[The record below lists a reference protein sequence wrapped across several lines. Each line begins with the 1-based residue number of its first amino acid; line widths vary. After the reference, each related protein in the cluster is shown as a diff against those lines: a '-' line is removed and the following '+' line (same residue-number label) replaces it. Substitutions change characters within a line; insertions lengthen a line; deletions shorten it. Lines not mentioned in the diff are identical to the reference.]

1 MIRMAEE
8 EEQEG
13 KNPPS
18 VLLVEAISA
27 DDKDDASMMQMM
39 MTTNVCAYISYSYE
53 RVIDFAARA
62 VQTWGPLDDDASM
75 IEGRSKDD
83 EVPMTERQKARGK
96 ACLVGGLIS
105 VVVIALVLTP
115 FGFN

>member
-27 DDKDDASMMQMM
+27 DDKDDDDSSLMRMM
-39 MTTNVCAYISYSYE
+39 MTTNVCAYISYSYDK
-53 RVIDFAARA
+53 VINFAARA
-62 VQTWGPLDDDASM
+62 VQTWEPLDDDASM
-75 IEGRSKDD
+75 MPAPPVGCLPAGLAMEMALEDRRRRRPRRLPGTGR
-83 EVPMTERQKARGK
+83 RA
-96 ACLVGGLIS
+96 A
-105 VVVIALVLTP
+105 
-115 FGFN
+115 

>member
-75 IEGRSKDD
+75 IEGKSKDDD
-83 EVPMTERQKARGK
+83 EVPMTERQKARRRRKTWDGRK
-96 ACLVGGLIS
+96 DVLLRGVF
-105 VVVIALVLTP
+105 VVRI
-115 FGFN
+115 